1 MHAWMTRAPPP
12 AADPSAW
19 LLLPVAGCQP
29 VAGRGVA
36 GPRAP
41 QAGAIVGARRTA
53 RACVPTRREKSFV
66 QVISKSLPGKA
77 QAARKPQREEPVG
90 NGESCVRQPW
100 HQTRTPVVH
109 IAAAAAA
116 CPRHARH
123 PLHRP
128 PPPPRADLAR
138 LLGNRQK
145 ALQLFESPDF
155 SADAFISE
163 YFHALSEKGV
173 DNARY
178 DLGALLRSCA
188 DEVRAPHP
196 ASLAASQPRRA
207 VLRLCS

>member
-1 MHAWMTRAPPP
+1 MVRAVCGSHGTRHAHLWCTSPPP
-12 AADPSAW
+12 P
-19 LLLPVAGCQP
+19 PH
-29 VAGRGVA
+29 
-36 GPRAP
+36 AP
-41 QAGAIVGARRTA
+41 GT
-53 RACVPTRREKSFV
+53 
-66 QVISKSLPGKA
+66 
-77 QAARKPQREEPVG
+77 
-90 NGESCVRQPW
+90 
-100 HQTRTPVVH
+100 
-109 IAAAAAA
+109 
-116 CPRHARH
+116 HATH
-123 PLHRP
+123 CTDP